1 MTQALRIGVAG
12 LGTVGG
18 GTLALLEAHG
28 ELIAERCGR
37 PVLVSAVSARDR
49 RKDRGL
55 ALSAVRWFE
64 DAAAMA
70 ADPEIDV
77 VIELIGGAD
86 GTARDLVQTAL
97 AVCRGDERGFYATAV
112 ATARALVHRQDASES
127 STLMPGDFGTRGKR

>member
-28 ELIAERCGR
+28 DLIAERCGR

-55 ALSAVRWFE
+55 DLSADGERL
-64 DAAAMA
+64 MA
-70 ADPEIDV
+70 AL
-77 VIELIGGAD
+77 IETDDTVRGAPVT
-86 GTARDLVQTAL
+86 G
-97 AVCRGDERGFYATAV
+97 
-112 ATARALVHRQDASES
+112 
-127 STLMPGDFGTRGKR
+127 